1 MVVSITWNLSSKTS
15 KEKELVVFNVGDMVV
30 YRGYGVGIVDSVKKR
45 QVGENELSFYA
56 LKIQNMVIHI
66 PTVNSKNLGLR
77 ALITANE
84 VERVYEILRER
95 DVVRKPWRERY
106 KECIDKINS
115 GSVYAVAA
123 AYRDLHLAKVERNK
137 AWSFS
142 DRKIMNQA
150 KIHLIKEL
158 AIANQVDESQI
169 EQQLEHIFSEKQTLI
184 ERKET
189 IDVP

>member
-1 MVVSITWNLSSKTS
+1 
-15 KEKELVVFNVGDMVV
+15 VFKVGDMAV
-30 YRGYGVGIVDSVKKR
+30 YRGNGVGVIESIEKR
-45 QVGENELSFYA
+45 RIGDHEQTFYV
-56 LKIQNMVIHI
+56 LKILTNNMVISI
-66 PTVNSKNLGLR
+66 PTANSANLGLR

-95 DVVRKPWRERY
+95 DVVRRSWRVRY

-115 GSVYAVAA
+115 GSVYAVAE
-123 AYRDLHLAKVERNK
+123 AYRDLHLAKVESNK

-158 AIANQVDESQI
+158 AIANQADEFQVEQELEQI
-169 EQQLEHIFSEKQTLI
+169 FPEK
-184 ERKET
+184 
-189 IDVP
+189 

>member
-1 MVVSITWNLSSKTS
+1 
-15 KEKELVVFNVGDMVV
+15 VFNVGDMVV
-30 YRGYGVGIVDSVKKR
+30 YSCYGVGIVESVDKR

-56 LKIQNMVIHI
+56 LKIQNMIISI
-66 PTVNSKNLGLR
+66 PTANSSKMGLR
-77 ALITANE
+77 AIISANE
-84 VERVYEILRER
+84 VQRVYEILKER
-95 DVVRKPWRERY
+95 DVVRKPWRERH

-115 GSVYAVAA
+115 GSVYAVAE

-158 AIANQVDESQI
+158 AIAKQTDEFQV
-169 EQQLEHIFSEKQTLI
+169 EQELEQIFSEK
-184 ERKET
+184 
-189 IDVP
+189 